1 MNAMIH
7 FLNKWVA
14 PHAIM
19 LLGLTTG
26 LGLFA
31 FQITGFNFAYF
42 PGDLGDGRLN
52 LYFLEH
58 AHRFFTGKVSSFWD
72 APFMYPEVNVISYS
86 DNLLGSAPIYSLFR
100 ILGFDIFKAYQ
111 LWYVAV
117 AALNFITAFYF
128 LKHVFKNNYA
138 AVIGAFVFA
147 FSIALQSQLTHA
159 QTFPRFAIPLAFLM
173 AVKFVETV
181 KPKFLLFAILAVVY
195 QIYCAIHLG
204 FMLAVPMA
212 IFLLLVFVQ
221 HRKILFTT
229 RWLFRVLAFVFIGL
243 MLLLPLML
251 PYMGRNIVPGI
262 EHYRLVA
269 GSLPTITSHFFSQ
282 QGSLVWDFLS
292 ETGSNHQAWWD
303 HQIFAGGVATISLI
317 FSMGWF
323 VYYGYKSRF
332 RFSAFNCAFV
342 LLLLTG
348 IFTFFLYLRWGE
360 TLSAYFFLYFF
371 PGFSSMRSL
380 TRIINI
386 ELIFFAIATA
396 FVFSKILKHNFKL
409 SPLFFILSL
418 ALIVADNYFHP
429 DKSYRTKVSIAK
441 ERTEWVEKEFS
452 LIPAGSIVSYEP
464 LKMQS
469 ASIFYHLDAML
480 LSQKF
485 GLRTINAYTA
495 TSPGDF
501 NIFWHT
507 PNERSRN
514 YWLNEKKLSVDSI
527 YVVKGK
533 NLTQKVSVDDIQRFS
548 LEAVKEERLQN
559 LIKTI
564 RADENWMRIVE
575 EKARE
580 HNISVDSML
589 LLDAKWIIESEN

>member
-1 MNAMIH
+1 MNAIIH
-7 FLNKWVA
+7 FLNNRAA

-19 LLGLTTG
+19 LFGLAVG
-26 LGLFA
+26 MGLFA
-31 FQITGFNFAYF
+31 FQIIGFNFAYF

-58 AHRFFTGKVSSFWD
+58 AHRFFTGKVASFWD
-72 APFMYPEVNVISYS
+72 APFMYPEDNVISYS
-86 DNLLGSAPIYSLFR
+86 DNLLGSAPIYSVLR

-111 LWYVAV
+111 FWYLSVT
-117 AALNFITAFYF
+117 ALNFITAFYF
-128 LKHVFKNNYA
+128 LKHVFKNNYS

-173 AVKFVETV
+173 AVKFGETI

-204 FMLAVPMA
+204 FMLAVPVA

-221 HRKILFTT
+221 KWKIVFAAG
-229 RWLFRVLAFVFIGL
+229 WLLRVLAFGFIGI

-251 PYMGRNIVPGI
+251 PYMGRNIVPSI

-269 GSLPTITSHFFSQ
+269 GSLPTITSHFYSQ

-292 ETGSNHQAWWD
+292 ETGRNHHAWWD
-303 HQIFAGGVATISLI
+303 HQIFAGGIATISVI
-317 FSMGWF
+317 ISMGWMIF
-323 VYYGYKSRF
+323 YGYKSRF
-332 RFSAFNCAFV
+332 RLSTFNSPV
-342 LLLLTG
+342 LLLLLTG
-348 IFTFFLYLRWGE
+348 IFTFFLYLRWGD

-371 PGFSSMRSL
+371 PGFSSMRSI

-396 FVFSKILKHNFKL
+396 FVFSKILKHHFKL
-409 SPLFFILSL
+409 SPFLFLLAL
-418 ALIVADNYFHP
+418 ALIVADNYFHA

-441 ERTEWVEKEFS
+441 ERTESAEKEFAR
-452 LIPAGSIVSYEP
+452 IPAGSIVSYEP
-464 LKMQS
+464 SKMHS

-485 GLRTINAYTA
+485 GLITINAYTA

-501 NIFWHT
+501 NMFWHT
-507 PNERSRN
+507 PNDRSRN
-514 YWLNEKKLSVDSI
+514 YWLNEKILSVDSI
-527 YVVKGK
+527 YVVQGK
-533 NLTQKVSVDDIQRFS
+533 NQTQKVSVEDIQQFS
-548 LEAVKEERLQN
+548 LEMVKEERLQN
-559 LIKTI
+559 LINSI
-564 RADENWMRIVE
+564 RADENWMRLVE
-575 EKARE
+575 EKAME

-589 LLDAKWIIESEN
+589 LLDAKWIIENEN